1 MSAPS
6 DFTVDLLKR
15 FVTGRPLR
23 PRQIAEL
30 VHSGYVTEHPDGT
43 HTITTEG
50 TTALNHFS

>member
-15 FVTGRPLR
+15 FVTGRALR

-30 VHSGYVTEHPDGT
+30 VHSGYVTEHPDGS
-43 HTITTEG
+43 HTITDEG
-50 TTALNHFS
+50 TTALNYP

>member
-15 FVTGRPLR
+15 FVTGRALR
-23 PRQIAEL
+23 PRQITEL

-43 HTITTEG
+43 HTITDEG
-50 TTALNHFS
+50 TAALNHS